1 MTKNQSL
8 RSKANGKQNLVLH
21 LKVYLLLCLNN
32 ACLAQWLGY
41 VPWNL
46 LVANAKCQNDLL
58 LWKAGISEWAF
69 QHILYIFALH
79 RDFSSSIPCSWKFF
93 LLLSSPPPK
102 QAFQLTVSVNRQ
114 LFVLTTSQLGCAI
127 NRKDKKVKQEELCW
141 SQCWAELM
149 KARSCLLFMGIL
161 EQIGH
166 GKGKRTLVFFLH
178 VCLAVI

>member
-1 MTKNQSL
+1 MAWGSLTKSCDRDHCQVFFTRLFQGGIMTKNQSL

-79 RDFSSSIPCSWKFF
+79 RDFSSSIPCSWKF
-93 LLLSSPPPK
+93 
-102 QAFQLTVSVNRQ
+102 
-114 LFVLTTSQLGCAI
+114 
-127 NRKDKKVKQEELCW
+127 
-141 SQCWAELM
+141 
-149 KARSCLLFMGIL
+149 LLFFPVQAAVMKSCWTNMQLQRGRQTGWWTAVL
-161 EQIGH
+161 E
-166 GKGKRTLVFFLH
+166 RDN
-178 VCLAVI
+178 